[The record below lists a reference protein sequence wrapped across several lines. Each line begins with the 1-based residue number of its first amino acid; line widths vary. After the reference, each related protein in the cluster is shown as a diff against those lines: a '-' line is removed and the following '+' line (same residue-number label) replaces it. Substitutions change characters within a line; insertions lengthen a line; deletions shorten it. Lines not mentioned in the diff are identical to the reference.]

1 MRKFA
6 KYLILAAVAVFAM
19 ASCETKEEPEIAL
32 KSISVNPA
40 TLSLKVGATATL
52 TVQYTP
58 EDATSKPE
66 AEWKSSNPAIATVE
80 RGVVTAVAAG
90 EATITATVENLTA
103 TAAVTVTTDEVP
115 EDLSGAWSVIGKFN
129 EWSGDVEMIPD
140 NDGWYKAENVE
151 LVNVTNT
158 NDGFKFRRDKDWSVN
173 LGLDGDAAVVDLDKE
188 IPLAKN
194 GGNICLAKDA
204 VYNLY
209 LNPNA
214 KVAKIVFVKDLAP
227 ANFDS
232 PAWDDVPGVS
242 NGTHGMFKF
251 TRDENYAYF
260 YTWRT
265 REGRFDALWG
275 DGQGYI
281 YFAMDLD
288 GDETNGESLNG
299 NGPYD
304 YIGYI
309 YCFGGT
315 ADAPE
320 IRITAAGDCRPSDYT
335 VDNII
340 AQGKVNEEG
349 AFVEYRVPLADLPK
363 LPENFTITSWGNK
376 DLSKVVYYVGEQPD
390 TWDYAPSAEYLA
402 EDNLWKAVDQ
412 ANSVS
417 WFYCPNWDWDN
428 QPAAPETSF
437 KESTYVINIKEADDA
452 LEWTSQMW
460 IKPTN
465 ELLLDVT
472 KTYTFTAK
480 VHSTTGTRVYFKMYQ
495 DGVDWPFSFETA
507 TGENR
512 IEIAPGETKEIK
524 VENFIP
530 LETPQMLLIDFA
542 HHAADNIVHVKDI
555 TLKATGE
562 APKPVSWDYT
572 PSEEYL
578 ADNNLWKVKAFG
590 NEMYYYYHCTGTDWN
605 GVDTVTGEVP
615 FLSKEQSTYVLDYAD
630 NTGSQWQNQFF
641 VWPAEGHEIALSADK
656 TYKLK
661 VTLGSDKRAPAFF
674 KIEKENPENAKHEGE
689 LIWEYGT
696 TTLDPSQPL
705 VIEKEI
711 TGVDANNII
720 LVMDFGGNPAETH
733 IYIKDITLIDPS
745 APATPTTPS
754 TIAEIIKNIP
764 DTATGNDTAVEFEA
778 NLTSPAVV
786 SYVNGNNAYI
796 QDATGAFL
804 IYLKDHGL
812 KPGDT
817 IKGKLSLKAYWFN
830 GIPETVAIGTEYE
843 KATGEAPD
851 PKEVTIADLVANYD
865 VYLLRLIVLKDVL
878 VTGGIADGDRNGEVA
893 QGDDK
898 INVYAQLNNKGLV
911 LTEGKK
917 GDLVTIPGMYK
928 TNKQVY
934 FWQNDWFTE
943 AAAATGITIDGD
955 LSDWANIQG
964 VSDGKC
970 GMFKVTSDA
979 DNIYFYHWRTTE
991 GRYAEI
997 WGGSGYVYIAFD
1009 LDNND
1014 TTGETLWGN
1023 GPYDFVGVIYPYGEN
1038 NTINE
1043 TPGDACLPET
1053 ATLANVKCKG
1063 VVDAEGAKI
1072 EFSIPR
1078 ADLPAIPTTSVKA
1091 WSWGNK
1097 DLSKVSID
1105 VTL

>member
-19 ASCETKEEPEIAL
+19 ASCETKEDPEVAL
-32 KSISVNPA
+32 TGISVNPA

-58 EDATSKPE
+58 ENATSKPE

-227 ANFDS
+227 ANFNS

-304 YIGYI
+304 YIGFI

-320 IRITAAGDCRPSDYT
+320 IKITAAGDCRPSDYT

-340 AQGKVNEEG
+340 AQGKVNEDG

-376 DLSKVVYYVGEQPD
+376 DLSKVVYYVGEQPEN
-390 TWDYAPSAEYLA
+390 WDYTPSAEYLA
-402 EDNLWKAVDQ
+402 EDNVWKAVD
-412 ANSVS
+412 ANSDIS
-417 WFYCPNWDWDN
+417 WYYNPDWAGELEA
-428 QPAAPETSF
+428 PATTF
-437 KESTYVINIKEADDA
+437 KESTYKIENKEA
-452 LEWTSQMW
+452 TSGDWQAQLW
-460 IKPTN
+460 IGAKDG
-465 ELLLDVT
+465 LLLDNT
-472 KTYTFTAK
+472 KKYTFSCKLSATADTP
-480 VHSTTGTRVYFKMYQ
+480 VFLKMYQ
-495 DGVDWPFSFETA
+495 KGVDSALSFETPNSPRMKLTA
-507 TGENR
+507 GE
-512 IEIAPGETKEIK
+512 IVEVK
-524 VENFIP
+524 VEDFIP
-530 LETPQMLLIDFA
+530 LATPQSLLIDLGGIGA
-542 HHAADNIVHVKDI
+542 NTTVYIKDI
-555 TLKATGE
+555 VLKVTGE
-562 APKPVSWDYT
+562 VPAVVDWVYT

-578 ADNNLWKVKAFG
+578 ADNNLWKAKAAG
-590 NEMYYYYHCTGTDWN
+590 HEKYYYYNATGADWN
-605 GVDTVTGEVP
+605 GSDVLDTTVP
-615 FLSKEQSTYVLDYAD
+615 FLTVKESTYELDYPEAT
-630 NTGSQWQNQFF
+630 NELWQKQFF
-641 VWPAEGHEIALSADK
+641 IFPDAGNEIPLAADK

-661 VTLGSDKRAPAFF
+661 VTLGTNAPTTPGFF
-674 KIEKENPENAKHEGE
+674 KISKFDAANPKGEGAV
-689 LIWEYGT
+689 IWEAGNM
-696 TTLDPSQPL
+696 TLAGAEPTVL
-705 VIEKEI
+705 EHEI
-711 TGVDANNII
+711 SGVECENII
-720 LVMDFGGNPAETH
+720 FVMAFGGNADNTK

-745 APATPTTPS
+745 APVQTTPS

-817 IKGKLSLKAYWFN
+817 IKGKLSLKAYWYN

-865 VYLLRLIVLKDVL
+865 AYLLRLIVLKDVL

-979 DNIYFYHWRTTE
+979 DNIYFYHWRNTE
-991 GRYAEI
+991 GRYSEI
-997 WGGSGYVYIAFD
+997 WGGGGYIYIAFD